1 MIWLKKKTQDTD
13 AAQESQQ
20 DVSEILKCIKGE
32 IVGSQAEEEKGAI
45 LELTELVEQQAPG
58 HSNDDSGEVNSSLK
72 APNNEQGNMKFGDN
86 YVSDDVG
93 HFLHII
99 KNDDKHLMH
108 DMSDDDKKSKGSAFP
123 LENNT
128 SLKEP
133 SKDLNSTEA
142 LSAAN
147 VPDPWRKLIEATLKD
162 WMDENLPKIVSRIV
176 EERIETILK
185 KI

>member
-1 MIWLKKKTQDTD
+1 MIWLKKKTRDTD

-20 DVSEILKCIKGE
+20 DVNEILKCIKGE
-32 IVGSQAEEEKGAI
+32 IVGSQVEDEKSGV
-45 LELTELVEQQAPG
+45 LELTELVEQQVF
-58 HSNDDSGEVNSSLK
+58 HSNDDSGEGNRSLK
-72 APNNEQGNMKFGDN
+72 APNTEQGNVKFGDN

-93 HFLHII
+93 HFLHLI
-99 KNDDKHLMH
+99 KNDDKNLRH
-108 DMSDDDKKSKGSAFP
+108 DMPDDDTESEGSAFP

-128 SLKEP
+128 PLKEP
-133 SKDLNSTEA
+133 SENLNSPEA
-142 LSAAN
+142 FSAAN